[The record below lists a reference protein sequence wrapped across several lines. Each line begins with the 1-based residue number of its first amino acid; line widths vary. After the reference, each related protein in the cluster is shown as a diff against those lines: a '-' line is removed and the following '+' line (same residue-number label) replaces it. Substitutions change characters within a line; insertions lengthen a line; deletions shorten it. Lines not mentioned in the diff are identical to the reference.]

1 METTRRKQFEIRY
14 ILWYAL
20 PYPRTGD
27 KEILGAITGVT
38 KLIMEITGFSHDQQ
52 NNSCLTGDQA
62 LIFEK
67 RKGVLSWCCVRLQ
80 AAGYKG
86 NYIVET
92 KIHLSISK

>member
-1 METTRRKQFEIRY
+1 MAHFNVLVTVCSVYKR
-14 ILWYAL
+14 AC
-20 PYPRTGD
+20 D

-38 KLIMEITGFSHDQQ
+38 KFIMEITGFSRDQQ

-80 AAGYKG
+80 AGG
-86 NYIVET
+86 CR
-92 KIHLSISK
+92 LQR